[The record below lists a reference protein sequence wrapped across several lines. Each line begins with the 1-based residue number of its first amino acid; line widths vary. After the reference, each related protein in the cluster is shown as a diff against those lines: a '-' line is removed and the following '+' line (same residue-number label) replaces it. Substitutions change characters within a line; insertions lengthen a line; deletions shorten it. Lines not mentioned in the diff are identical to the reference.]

1 MLEVRWIAEK
11 VVYTTLHAPEAKS
24 LEAGDVMP
32 DLSSDQQFQE
42 VLAVAE
48 KQLKQGKIQV
58 RFGPQGKMRFI
69 IDEVSLKA
77 SLPTTGVDDTAF
89 RAVFHEEIG
98 PLLEA
103 NIRGAVDQYIENAP
117 SFQSYGEDPKKV
129 AARKQA
135 LKMRSESINR
145 TLVDDELRARYLVK
159 VSSKH
164 PRLRTSAWEV
174 ANKAALS
181 TKEIWLRPYA
191 TLSFETITPEQQMGV
206 FAWFPF
212 FPTEAIGRSESVTFD
227 CDEGDLD
234 DLIRTLQEAKTALRK
249 ATV

>member
-1 MLEVRWIAEK
+1 M
-11 VVYTTLHAPEAKS
+11 PE
-24 LEAGDVMP
+24 
-32 DLSSDQQFQE
+32 LSSDQQFQE

-48 KQLKQGKIQV
+48 KQLKQGKTQV

-69 IDEVSLKA
+69 IDEASLKA
-77 SLPTTGVDDTAF
+77 SLPQAGLDDAVF
-89 RAVFHEEIG
+89 RTVFHEEIG

-117 SFQSYGEDPKKV
+117 AFQAYGADANKL

-135 LKMRSESINR
+135 LKARSELVNR
-145 TLVDDELRARYLVK
+145 ALVDDELRARYLVK

-164 PRLRTSAWEV
+164 PRLRAAAWEV
-174 ANKAALS
+174 AKKAALS
-181 TKEIWLRPYA
+181 TKETCLRPYA
-191 TLSFETITPEQQMGV
+191 TISFETITPEQQMGV

-234 DLIRTLQEAKTALRK
+234 DLIRTLQEAKAALSK